1 MDSEEGKPGTVVWAK
16 LAGFALWPARV
27 QQRHPNSHCQSNYP
41 VLYEYLRRCA
51 TMGSAWV
58 SQVQPWDENYER
70 NIKGS
75 KAKAFAKG
83 LKEARQWLTARKH
96 VFPVY
101 QATST
106 DDEDSRSESESERAR
121 SR

>member
-1 MDSEEGKPGTVVWAK
+1 
-16 LAGFALWPARV
+16 
-27 QQRHPNSHCQSNYP
+27 
-41 VLYEYLRRCA
+41 
-51 TMGSAWV
+51 MGSAWV

-106 DDEDSRSESESERAR
+106 DDEDSSESESESASGGSSSDEEQLTSKVQAR
-121 SR
+121 LTDWSGGKFVTTALSIN

>member
-1 MDSEEGKPGTVVWAK
+1 
-16 LAGFALWPARV
+16 
-27 QQRHPNSHCQSNYP
+27 
-41 VLYEYLRRCA
+41 
-51 TMGSAWV
+51 MGSAWV

-70 NIKGS
+70 NIKGR

-101 QATST
+101 QATSL
-106 DDEDSRSESESERAR
+106 DDEDSSESESESASGSSSSDEEQLTSKVQAR
-121 SR
+121 LTD